1 MWPHALTAALGIW
14 LMLAPAVLGYGGAAQ
29 TNDHIAG
36 PLIASCAV
44 IAWWQVTRGLRWI
57 NVLLGLWLLAA
68 PWVLGY
74 GASLAGMN
82 SMITGALLA
91 GLSFIKGKSEK
102 PFGGGWRELLR
113 PPGV

>member
-1 MWPHALTAALGIW
+1 M
-14 LMLAPAVLGYGGAAQ
+14 LGYGGAAQ

-36 PLIASCAV
+36 PLIASCAI

-102 PFGGGWRELLR
+102 PFGGGQRFNHPSEGRTPHLPVSRQGLHLDPAR
-113 PPGV
+113 V